1 MCLYWA
7 DDIVHWWHE
16 FISIHGNPSPG
27 CPAGG
32 DKLHS
37 TSSCSKGSSAGGETH
52 GQQDPACE
60 LRWDSVL
67 LQKHQLFPVKA
78 DIRWVLLWLWPFFFV
93 AYCVADL
100 VILVVLVINKKR
112 KPLTTGIVSSKYVT
126 HLLLILCFKI
136 TNWVDSFETDHSN
149 KRPNR
154 AHWLFSASANQLP
167 LLLLNLWFIW
177 KMCLTHGEMSW
188 DVNKDSV
195 RPVCLHSWSC
205 AGVKPSTEVRNDKHW
220 CRGAAR
226 NQTTR
231 SPQLRIS

>member
-1 MCLYWA
+1 MWSWSVSTERMTL
-7 DDIVHWWHE
+7 VLFLFME
-16 FISIHGNPSPG
+16 T
-27 CPAGG
+27 
-32 DKLHS
+32 LHPVDQQVETNS
-37 TSSCSKGSSAGGETH
+37 TAPQAAVRGPVQVGRLMDNKIQHVSSGET
-52 GQQDPACE
+52 
-60 LRWDSVL
+60 L
-67 LQKHQLFPVKA
+67 LCLDF
-78 DIRWVLLWLWPFFFV
+78 DLFFV

-100 VILVVLVINKKR
+100 VVLLVLVISKKR
-112 KPLTTGIVSSKYVT
+112 KPLTTGIVSSEYVT
-126 HLLLILCFKI
+126 HQLLILCFRI
-136 TNWVDSFETDHSN
+136 TNWEDSFETDHSN
-149 KRPNR
+149 KRSNR